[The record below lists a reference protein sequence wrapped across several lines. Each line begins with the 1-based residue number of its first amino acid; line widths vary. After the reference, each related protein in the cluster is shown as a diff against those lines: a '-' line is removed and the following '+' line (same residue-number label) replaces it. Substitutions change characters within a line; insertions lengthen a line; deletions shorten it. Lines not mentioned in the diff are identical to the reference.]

1 MKIVFYFYIIQNNK
15 GLSYKF
21 YFFSVKNLLR
31 FFPPRRI
38 KYVPIYIGIQISTEG
53 CS

>member
-21 YFFSVKNLLR
+21 YFF
-31 FFPPRRI
+31 FC
-38 KYVPIYIGIQISTEG
+38 EG
-53 CS
+53 LA

>member
-15 GLSYKF
+15 GLLYKF
-21 YFFSVKNLLR
+21 YFFSVKNLLS
-31 FFPPRRI
+31 FFFPRRI